1 VARIETCT
9 ERAAMS
15 NTLFLPRELFEPLMK
30 PQAPAAPAR
39 PLQPTQPT
47 AQAVTR
53 PVHWPFMSPA
63 RRSTRFDS
71 GEAVAADLLQ
81 SLQPDTEPVFA
92 ERRLAPRPG
101 HLRGVDLY
109 IA

>member
-1 VARIETCT
+1 VAGIEICT
-9 ERAAMS
+9 ESATMS

-30 PQAPAAPAR
+30 SQAPVAPAASAR
-39 PLQPTQPT
+39 PQA
-47 AQAVTR
+47 AQASTR
-53 PVHWPFMSPA
+53 PANWPFMSPA

-81 SLQPDTEPVFA
+81 SLQPDAEPVFG
-92 ERRLAPRPG
+92 ERRLTPRPEN
-101 HLRGVDLY
+101 LRGVDLY